1 MTVVWEAPQSDG
13 GSDVTGYSLE
23 QRDAFDVNYKFV
35 ATLDAN
41 TTQYQVRYSTA
52 TNACRCSLLLC
63 PLHMSARLSVP
74 GRSCPRRAAALGY
87 SHRRPPEMCGLRTG
101 QRTDVDPPLVEMPSP
116 LKLRP
121 CGAIQ
126 ICLLL
131 LLLLS
136 SRCFDCVIEGT
147 ETKSCGEP
155 MLRSVGLH
163 FLVGLQV

>member
-1 MTVVWEAPQSDG
+1 MDRPSPATPWSNETLST
-13 GSDVTGYSLE
+13 STTSSLQPLTPTRRSTRCVIPR
-23 QRDAFDVNYKFV
+23 QRMPVGAVCFYVPSICLPV
-35 ATLDAN
+35 
-41 TTQYQVRYSTA
+41 
-52 TNACRCSLLLC
+52 C
-63 PLHMSARLSVP
+63 LSQ
-74 GRSCPRRAAALGY
+74 GAAALGY

-101 QRTDVDPPLVEMPSP
+101 QRTDVDPPLVEMPSL

-126 ICLLL
+126 ICLL